1 MVYIC
6 ILLGIAIGLAIGRK
20 YSPKNKVHK
29 LLVAIL
35 LPLIIGFLLALIIFA
50 IFKSQD
56 PNSDCWYET
65 GGAMAP
71 VIFGIISLIITLLV
85 KLKVK
90 KEETII
96 TENSPSQLHYGTGEN
111 RVDFEI
117 ELTENEIKKME
128 ELRQQDPQRW
138 LDNDLELVKAVKM
151 ATKDDTQKEEPV
163 IDEVVSVKH
172 DDDVHKEQPQTNDTD
187 IKSEIV
193 IETKVAP
200 HWIRQNGI
208 EMCINIDDATFQQM
222 VKFQKENPQKWVD
235 NEFELLQTVKAKNA
249 SNLND
254 NNFKKNNL
262 KWIILCIFLV
272 IISIFA
278 TIIIYNQTRNT
289 NISSNHNSSNSN
301 YNSSSV
307 NYNSSSGSS
316 EQISHDNYTGFNA
329 NPQNSK
335 NKKELSYVEIYSE
348 GYDAGYDQGFDDGLL
363 DFDYGFGYDDSND
376 YSGYYETQYED
387 GYKSGYDDGFN
398 LTKSNNYDD
407 DDYDDDDDYW

>member
-1 MVYIC
+1 MLYIS
-6 ILLGIAIGLAIGRK
+6 ILLGIAIGLAIGRR
-20 YSPKNKVHK
+20 YSPKNKMHK

-35 LPLIIGFLLALIIFA
+35 LPLIFCILMGVIIFA
-50 IFKSQD
+50 ICKSHD
-56 PNSDCWYET
+56 PYSDYWYKI
-65 GGAMAP
+65 GGAFAIVFP
-71 VIFGIISLIITLLV
+71 GIISLIITLLV

-90 KEETII
+90 KDNPI
-96 TENSPSQLHYGTGEN
+96 TNKIDPKKLHYGTGLN
-111 RVDFEI
+111 RVDFELD
-117 ELTENEIKKME
+117 LTEEEIKKME
-128 ELRQQDPQRW
+128 EIRQQDLGKW
-138 LDNDLELVKAVKM
+138 HDNDLELAKEAKQ
-151 ATKDDTQKEEPV
+151 AIQEEQITQESIIPEIKTTEQDVDLQEKEN
-163 IDEVVSVKH
+163 
-172 DDDVHKEQPQTNDTD
+172 QTSASNLESEETNG
-187 IKSEIV
+187 IKL
-193 IETKVAP
+193 TP

-289 NISSNHNSSNSN
+289 SISSNHNSSNSN

-407 DDYDDDDDYW
+407 DDYW